1 MLSLRRAQM
10 DDLDLLVE
18 LERVCLP
25 DPWSRGALAAILRE
39 SRYLVL
45 ICEGGGYLVSWS
57 AAGEAEIERVGVA
70 PPFRGRG
77 WGRAL
82 VECALAEFGARRVQ
96 SAFLE
101 VRENNAAARALYRR
115 CGFAENGR
123 RRAYY
128 DDGEDAILM
137 RAALQTN
144 GEQPRMTDDA

>member
-1 MLSLRRAQM
+1 MLSLRRAQI

-39 SRYLVL
+39 ARYLVL
-45 ICEGGGYLVSWS
+45 ICEGGGYLIGWS

-101 VRENNAAARALYRR
+101 VRETNAAARALYRGR
-115 CGFAENGR
+115 GFAESGR

-137 RAALQTN
+137 RIEVGASD
-144 GEQPRMTDDA
+144 EQA